1 MSKEVKV
8 FALSTCGW
16 CKKTIAWLDENNIN
30 YDKVYVDL
38 TSGDERKDLIA
49 EVKKHNPKSTFP
61 TVVINGGENVV
72 VGYKIDELKDLL
84 M

>member
-8 FALSTCGW
+8 YALSTCGW

-30 YDKVYVDL
+30 YNKVYVDL
-38 TSGDERKDLIA
+38 TSGDERKELIA
-49 EVKKHNPKSTFP
+49 EVKNYNPKSTFP

-72 VGYKIDELKDLL
+72 FGYKIDELKDILT
-84 M
+84 